1 MSHLNGAAKT
11 SEIIGMAVK
20 NYQGE
25 KLGKVEDL
33 ALDLESGRIVQ
44 VILARGGFIGIGD
57 TFTAVPPG
65 ALHHDTAQKVLHL
78 DTNREQFKNAPKF
91 EMTQWEGFS
100 DSNHLAAVY
109 GHYGEES
116 TFHFVQ
122 WNAQPAEAQSPL
134 AIHRERELNLTATGT
149 EGENRVTGDRQSMIP
164 EARLLRVRKAST
176 LMGLTVKNLQDEKLG
191 KVENILVD
199 LAAGRVL
206 AVIISSGGFLGLGDE
221 LSAVPAAALHY
232 SADGANLQLD
242 TSKEMLQQAPH
253 FRANEWPDVTQPD
266 YANGVYQA
274 YRISPY
280 FTTNTVALPDNT
292 ARNQRDRSGGTL
304 TPLDQ
309 GGSATDL
316 DTTARIRRAIMAGKE
331 LSVNAH
337 NVKIITQD
345 GHVTLRGPVNSDEEK
360 RFIGELAGNIAQP
373 VNVDN
378 QIEVK

>member
-1 MSHLNGAAKT
+1 
-11 SEIIGMAVK
+11 
-20 NYQGE
+20 
-25 KLGKVEDL
+25 
-33 ALDLESGRIVQ
+33 
-44 VILARGGFIGIGD
+44 
-57 TFTAVPPG
+57 
-65 ALHHDTAQKVLHL
+65 
-78 DTNREQFKNAPKF
+78 
-91 EMTQWEGFS
+91 
-100 DSNHLAAVY
+100 
-109 GHYGEES
+109 
-116 TFHFVQ
+116 
-122 WNAQPAEAQSPL
+122 
-134 AIHRERELNLTATGT
+134 
-149 EGENRVTGDRQSMIP
+149 
-164 EARLLRVRKAST
+164 
-176 LMGLTVKNLQDEKLG
+176 
-191 KVENILVD
+191 
-199 LAAGRVL
+199 
-206 AVIISSGGFLGLGDE
+206 
-221 LSAVPAAALHY
+221 
-232 SADGANLQLD
+232 
-242 TSKEMLQQAPH
+242 MLQQAPH